1 MTQEYTAEQAKQEA
15 IESNKK
21 FLEQELAIIITTIK
35 LAANEGIREIPI
47 NIATHKNT
55 IVELRKRGF
64 LVEVDE
70 DRSEYI
76 VSW

>member
-35 LAANEGIREIPI
+35 LAASALEHYKQ
-47 NIATHKNT
+47 A
-55 IVELRKRGF
+55 VELQMK
-64 LVEVDE
+64 E
-70 DRSEYI
+70 
-76 VSW
+76 